1 MLKLLRFKPLR
12 FKPRKRWGLV
22 LLGLLTWYLVIS
34 VWQAP
39 IVHSAAHSNAKLRGV
54 WMTHLGAALMFQT
67 TQLDETIAQLAQQ
80 QVNTLYPAVWN
91 QGHTLYSS
99 AVMAAA
105 GDTQKHNPWLYLPFV
120 PQPDMLTHLAQQSH
134 RQHLRLIPWFEYGLM
149 IPTDAAVIRQHPDW
163 LTTTQTGQTVLAPE
177 APSAHPISMIR
188 KAIIGQDPAW
198 LNPFHPAVQQFLVAL
213 ITEVVQRYDVNGIQ
227 LDDHFGLPIEFGY
240 DAYTVGLYKASHK
253 GQAPPPN
260 PADPEWMKWRA
271 DRLTD
276 LMGQIVRSVKQA
288 KPSAVISLSPN
299 LPEFAYR
306 TSLQDWSEWVRRDWL
321 DEVVVQ
327 VYRPDIASFTAV
339 LDRPDLQK
347 LAQQVPL
354 SIGIYTGPWLKPK
367 PRSEV
372 RQAIQAVRQRPYA
385 GMAFFCWESTF
396 WGQHLPANEAD
407 HPVKSG
413 DD

>member
-1 MLKLLRFKPLR
+1 MRKLRRCKPLR
-12 FKPRKRWGLV
+12 SKRQKRWGLV

-39 IVHSAAHSNAKLRGV
+39 IVRPSNDPNGPLRGV

-91 QGHTLYSS
+91 QGHTLHSS

-105 GDTQKHNPWLYLPFV
+105 GDAQKRNPWLYLPIV
-120 PQPDMLTHLAQQSH
+120 PQPDMLTHLAQQTR

-149 IPTDAAVIRQHPDW
+149 IPIDAAIIRQHPDW
-163 LTTTQTGQTVLAPE
+163 LTTTRSGQTVIAPE
-177 APSAHPISMIR
+177 APTAHPIGQLR
-188 KAIIGQDPAW
+188 RAVIGQDQAW

-213 ITEVVQRYDVNGIQ
+213 MTEVVQRYEVDGIQ

-240 DAYTVGLYKASHK
+240 DSSTVGLYQASHGGK
-253 GQAPPPN
+253 APPTD
-260 PADPEWMKWRA
+260 PADPEWVKWRA

-288 KPSAVISLSPN
+288 KPGSVISLSPN

-306 TSLQDWSEWVRRDWL
+306 TSLQDWPEWVRRGWL
-321 DEVVVQ
+321 DEVIVQ
-327 VYRPDIASFTAV
+327 VYRPDIASFSAV

-354 SIGIYTGPWLKPK
+354 SIGIYTGPWLNPK

-372 RQAIQAVRQRPYA
+372 QQEIQAVQQSPYA

-396 WGQHLPANEAD
+396 WGQSLAS
-407 HPVKSG
+407 K
-413 DD
+413 

>member
-1 MLKLLRFKPLR
+1 MRQLFRFKFRRSKLC
-12 FKPRKRWGLV
+12 KRWGLV

-39 IVHSAAHSNAKLRGV
+39 IVHPTAHPNPKLRGV
-54 WMTHLGAALMFQT
+54 WMTHLGAAAMFQT

-91 QGHTLYSS
+91 QGHTLHSS
-99 AVMAAA
+99 AAMVAA
-105 GDTQKHNPWLYLPFV
+105 GDAQRRNPWLYLPWV
-120 PQPDMLTHLAQQSH
+120 PQPDVLTHLAQQTQ

-149 IPTDAAVIRQHPDW
+149 IPIDAALIRQHPDW
-163 LTTTQTGQTVLAPE
+163 LTTTQTGQAVPAPE
-177 APSAHPISMIR
+177 APTAHPIGQIR
-188 KAIIGQDPAW
+188 RAIIGRDQAW
-198 LNPFHPAVQQFLVAL
+198 LNPFHPEVQQFLVAL
-213 ITEVVQRYDVNGIQ
+213 ITEVAKRDGVAGIQ

-253 GQAPPPN
+253 GQAPPTN
-260 PADPEWMKWRA
+260 PADPAWVKWRA

-276 LMGQIVRSVKQA
+276 LMGQIVRSVQQA
-288 KPSAVISLSPN
+288 KPNAVISLSPN

-306 TSLQDWSEWVRRDWL
+306 TSLQDWAEWVRRDWL
-321 DEVVVQ
+321 DEVIVQ

-354 SIGIYTGPWLKPK
+354 SIGLYTGPWLKPK
-367 PRSEV
+367 PRSQVQQE
-372 RQAIQAVRQRPYA
+372 IQAVKQRPYA

-396 WGQHLPANEAD
+396 WGQSLARD
-407 HPVKSG
+407 
-413 DD
+413 

>member
-1 MLKLLRFKPLR
+1 MLKLRRFKPRR

-22 LLGLLTWYLVIS
+22 LLGLFTWYLVIS

-39 IVHSAAHSNAKLRGV
+39 IVRPAINPNGPLHGV

-80 QVNTLYPAVWN
+80 KVNTLYPAVWN
-91 QGHTLYSS
+91 QGHTLHSS

-105 GDTQKHNPWLYLPFV
+105 GDAQKRNPWLYLPFV
-120 PQPDMLTHLAQQSH
+120 PQPDLLTHLAQQTH

-149 IPTDAAVIRQHPDW
+149 IPTDAAIVRQHPDW
-163 LTTTQTGQTVLAPE
+163 LTLTRSGQTVIEPQV
-177 APSAHPISMIR
+177 PTQHPIGQLR
-188 KAIIGQDPAW
+188 RAVIGQDQAW

-213 ITEVVQRYDVNGIQ
+213 MTEVVQRYDVDGIQ

-240 DAYTVGLYKASHK
+240 DPYTMGLYQASHGGK
-253 GQAPPPN
+253 APPTD
-260 PADPEWMKWRA
+260 PADPDWVKWRA

-306 TSLQDWSEWVRRDWL
+306 TSLQDWPEWVRRGWL
-321 DEVVVQ
+321 DEVIVQ

-347 LAQQVPL
+347 IGQQVPL
-354 SIGIYTGPWLKPK
+354 SIGLYTGPWLNEK
-367 PRSEV
+367 PRSQVQQE
-372 RQAIQAVRQRPYA
+372 IQAVQQRPYA
-385 GMAFFCWESTF
+385 GVAFFCWESTF
-396 WGQHLPANEAD
+396 WGQQLTS
-407 HPVKSG
+407 K
-413 DD
+413 